1 MSDRIE
7 YFIFVLFSY
16 LFKVTGLK
24 VARKISTVLAFVFFY
39 IIPIRKETTIENLS
53 KAFPEYA
60 GEKIKK
66 IAYGSYKSF
75 AIALIEILYI
85 PWMTKQEVINAVKC
99 RNLEFVKKKYEEKK
113 GLLLISAHFGNWEYM
128 AVSMGAQLNIP
139 LYVVVKPQSNVYVT
153 NWLDNMRVM
162 WGNKIVP
169 LGISIR
175 QIYKELKEKNIIAMV
190 ADQRGPAEGIRVN
203 FFARKTSVYPG
214 PAILA
219 LKTGSPILYGIAVRQ
234 PDYSYETEFFEIS
247 MENLPEKDEDKVI
260 ELNQRMFDYLESI
273 ARKYPEQWLWQHKR
287 WKY

>member
-1 MSDRIE
+1 MSDKIE
-7 YFIFVLFSY
+7 YFIFVFFSH

-24 VARKISTVLAFVFFY
+24 TARRISILLAFIFFY
-39 IIPIRKETTIENLS
+39 IIPIRKETTIDNLH
-53 KAFPEYA
+53 KAFPEYSKD
-60 GEKIKK
+60 KIKK
-66 IAYGSYKSF
+66 IAYGSYKSL

-85 PWMTKQEVINAVKC
+85 PWMTGEQAGNAVRC

-113 GLLLISAHFGNWEYM
+113 GLLLVSAHFGNWEYM
-128 AVSMGAQLNIP
+128 AVSMGMQIGVP
-139 LYVVVKPQSNVYVT
+139 LYVVVKPQSNAYVT
-153 NWLDNMRVM
+153 NWLDNMRIM

-190 ADQRGPAEGIRVN
+190 ADQRGPAEGIRVD
-203 FFARKTSVYPG
+203 FFGMKTSVYPG

-234 PDYSYETEFFEIS
+234 PDNSYETEFYEIS
-247 MENLPEKDEDKVI
+247 MDNLPDKDEEKVI
-260 ELNQRMFDYLESI
+260 ALNQRMFDYLESF

>member
-1 MSDRIE
+1 MSDKIE

-16 LFKVTGLK
+16 LFRVIGLK
-24 VARKISTVLAFVFFY
+24 TARKISSVLAFIFFN
-39 IIPIRKETTIENLS
+39 IIPIRKGITIENLT
-53 KAFPEYA
+53 KAFPEYS
-60 GEKIKK
+60 GEKIKR

-85 PWMTKQEVINAVKC
+85 PWMTKQEVNSAVKC

-139 LYVVVKPQSNVYVT
+139 LYVVVKPQSNIYVT
-153 NWLDNMRVM
+153 TWLDNMRVM

-203 FFARKTSVYPG
+203 FFGRRTSVYPG

-260 ELNQRMFDYLESI
+260 ELNQRMFDFLESF

>member
-1 MSDRIE
+1 MTDKIE

-24 VARKISTVLAFVFFY
+24 TARKISTLLALIFFY
-39 IIPIRKETTIENLS
+39 IIPIRKDTTIENLS
-53 KAFPEYA
+53 NAFPGYSKN
-60 GEKIKK
+60 KIKK
-66 IAYGSYKSF
+66 IALGSYKSF

-85 PWMTKQEVINAVKC
+85 PWMTEEEVKNAVRC
-99 RNLEFVKKKYEEKK
+99 SNLEFVKEKYEMGK

-128 AVSMGAQLNIP
+128 AISMGAQLNVP
-139 LYVVVKPQSNVYVT
+139 LYVVVKPQSNAYVT
-153 NWLDNMRVM
+153 KWLDNMRIM

-175 QIYKELKEKNIIAMV
+175 QIYKELKDKNIIAMV

-203 FFARKTSVYPG
+203 FFGRRTSIYPG

-219 LKTGSPILYGIAVRQ
+219 LKTNSPILYGISIRQ
-234 PDYSYETEFFEIS
+234 PDYSYKTEFYEIS
-247 MENLPEKDEDKVI
+247 TENLPEKDEDRVI
-260 ELNQRMFDYLESI
+260 ELNQRMFDYLESYVS
-273 ARKYPEQWLWQHKR
+273 KYPEQWLWQHKR